1 MDTQFRPEKEKQY
14 LWLWI
19 SSLLRRRFFDWS
31 RCIHP
36 HPDFPFLD
44 GRWKPFFFFFFSYGL
59 SIKWPAYNCYVHETC
74 KTSFPP
80 HCLKY
85 AGHFVLAPHKENLI
99 SLLTGCKGKGFK
111 NEVWGAEGNVK
122 SGMDSFMNTETYQ
135 ANTTVQQAVMSH
147 SSVKLLNEIPLVA

>member
-1 MDTQFRPEKEKQY
+1 MDTQFRPAKEKQY
-14 LWLWI
+14 LWLWR
-19 SSLLRRRFFDWS
+19 SSLLRRRFFEWS

-36 HPDFPFLD
+36 PPPRTSLPLMADGNLFFL
-44 GRWKPFFFFFFSYGL
+44 YGL
-59 SIKWPAYNCYVHETC
+59 SIKWPAYNCYVQETC
-74 KTSFPP
+74 KTSFRP

-122 SGMDSFMNTETYQ
+122 SGLNSFMNTETYQ
-135 ANTTVQQAVMSH
+135 ANTTVQQTAMSH
-147 SSVKLLNEIPLVA
+147 SSVKLLNEFPLVD